1 MVKRLW
7 ALIYREQGGLHEAAY
22 LLGVLALGSQVLALL
37 RDRLF
42 AASFG
47 AGETLDAYFAAFR
60 IPDLILIGAASLVS
74 ASVLVPLLIE
84 RKQQTGPMGPRS
96 LVDAVF
102 SVFFC
107 AIVAVSIVAF
117 FAAPFLIRV
126 LFPSFVETPELLSQT
141 LLLTRIML
149 LQPILLGISNL
160 FGSIVQAER
169 RFFVYA
175 VSPLLYN
182 VGIIIGIVL
191 LYPPYGIAG
200 LAWGVVLGALLHL
213 LVQVPVVLRTG
224 LLPRF
229 THAWRIS
236 DMRRIALHSLP
247 RAAALGAG
255 SITTLFLVSLAS
267 GVGAGSVA
275 VFTLALNLQSVPLSI
290 VGVSY
295 SLAAFPT
302 LARLVPLR
310 EKFLEAIS
318 AALSSIVFWSLPASV
333 LFIVLRAQIVRV
345 VLGAGA
351 FDWTDTR
358 LTAAALALFALSVAA
373 QGVTLLFVRAFYAA
387 GSSWRPLFASAVG
400 GVGAVLAGYLLMRT
414 LSLVPSARFFM
425 DALLRVPE
433 VAGTA
438 SLALPL
444 AYSLGAFATL
454 LMLARAFTRR
464 FGGLW
469 GSVRRAFFESVGA
482 SIIGGA
488 AAYGGLNVF
497 DNLFNLQRTSGIFL
511 QGFLAGLIGIAA
523 WLLVLRLLGSRELAT
538 MWATVHQKIWRTRPL
553 APDPADNPAL

>member
-7 ALIYREQGGLHEAAY
+7 ALVHREQGGLHEAAY
-22 LLGVLALGSQVLALL
+22 LLGAFALGSQALGLL

-47 AGETLDAYFAAFR
+47 AGEMLDAYFAAFR

-74 ASVLVPLLIE
+74 ASILVPFLIE
-84 RKQQTGPMGPRS
+84 RKGQGGERA
-96 LVDAVF
+96 LVNSVF
-102 SVFFC
+102 SVFFA

-117 FAAPFLIRV
+117 FAAPFLIRFF
-126 LFPSFVETPELLSQT
+126 FPSFAETPGLLSQI

-182 VGIIIGIVL
+182 VGIMTGIIL
-191 LYPPYGIAG
+191 LYPRYGIAG

-213 LVQVPVVLRTG
+213 LVQVPTVRRIG
-224 LLPRF
+224 LLPRL
-229 THAWRIS
+229 THAWRVA

-247 RAAALGAG
+247 RALALGAG
-255 SITTLFLVSLAS
+255 NITTLFLVSLAS
-267 GVGAGSVA
+267 GIGAGSVA
-275 VFTLALNLQSVPLSI
+275 IFTLALNLQSVPLSI

-302 LARLVPLR
+302 LTRLAAER
-310 EKFLEAIS
+310 DKFLEAVS

-333 LFIVLRAQIVRV
+333 LFVVLRAQMVRV

-358 LTAAALALFALSVAA
+358 LTAAALALFAISVVA
-373 QGVTLLFVRAFYAA
+373 QGATLLFVRAFYAT
-387 GSSWRPLFASAVG
+387 GNSWRPLVASAAG
-400 GVGAVLAGYLLMRT
+400 GILAVLAGYAALRAFT
-414 LSLVPSARFFM
+414 FVPPFRFFM
-425 DALLRVPE
+425 EALLRVPE
-433 VAGTA
+433 VSGTA

-444 AYSLGAFATL
+444 AYSLGVFVTL
-454 LMLARAFTRR
+454 LILARAFTRR
-464 FGGLW
+464 FGGVW
-469 GSVRRAFFESVGA
+469 ESVRRPFFESVGA
-482 SIIGGA
+482 SVIGGA

-497 DNLFNLQRTSGIFL
+497 DTLFNLQKTSGIFL
-511 QGFLAGLIGIAA
+511 QGLFAGLVGIVA